1 MTTLSDTA
9 PADRA
14 REPGAPDRSPGG
26 RRPLQWWREI
36 TLIVVFYGCYTAIR
50 DIRGTRPVSVS
61 QAFHNAER
69 VISLEKHLGIFH
81 EAQIQHLVLPHRTLV
96 QLLDVWYGSTHF
108 VVTAAVLAVLFFR
121 FPQRYRRWRNT
132 LAVATALAL
141 IGFALFPLMPPR
153 LLPARFG
160 FTDTLGVVG
169 GLWDFDS
176 GPMAQL
182 SNQFA
187 AMPSL
192 HFAWALWCSLAITP
206 LLRRRVWRW
215 AMGAY
220 PVVTLACVIVTAN
233 HYFLDTAAGALTVL
247 AGYWCSRL
255 LETRGS
261 GRETGRRIRRRPPE
275 RSRMM
280 SPWPDE
286 SAPLANVFE
295 SRPLF

>member
-1 MTTLSDTA
+1 MVLTDADGLTDLA
-9 PADRA
+9 PEAQDR
-14 REPGAPDRSPGG
+14 
-26 RRPLQWWREI
+26 LQWWREI
-36 TLIVVFYGCYTAIR
+36 ACIVVFYGCYTAIR
-50 DIRGTRPVSVS
+50 DIRGTRPVSVF

-69 VISLEKHLGIFH
+69 VMGLEKALGIFH
-81 EAQIQHLVLPHRTLV
+81 EAQIQHLVLAQRSLV
-96 QLLDVWYGSTHF
+96 QVLDLWYGSTHF

-141 IGFALFPLMPPR
+141 VGFALFPLMPPR

-169 GLWDFDS
+169 GLWDFES

-192 HFAWALWCSLAITP
+192 HFAWALWCSLAVMP
-206 LLRRRVWRW
+206 VLRRRVWRW
-215 AMGAY
+215 VMAAY

-233 HYFLDTAAGALTVL
+233 HYFLDTAAGALIVL

-255 LETRGS
+255 LAARRCDDGS
-261 GRETGRRIRRRPPE
+261 GWRIRRRRSQ
-275 RSRMM
+275 RSRML
-280 SPWPDE
+280 PAWPDE
-286 SAPLANVFE
+286 SDPAKGFG
-295 SRPLF
+295 SRPLC